1 MQKNRSASWY
11 LYAAQSER
19 ERLFTPVIVI
29 LFGLAMALALYLVFP
44 EKRLEER
51 LAKAQKADSLT
62 IAYLNSWLA
71 AKPDE
76 DALRLVLARQN
87 IQLGYDDIAREALQP
102 LLQTHDPHLQN
113 EVRWLQLDMAER
125 EAYAL
130 PALSPERL
138 AAMEKVRIEL
148 RALTKLDQTLE
159 RRELLAKK
167 ALALNDMPLAAQL
180 YRQLAIANP
189 NGSAEFFI
197 QTADILLSTGDYR
210 AAAEMYF
217 KARQKTAAYE
227 RQRSLFLKALSILR
241 SGNLLTDALKQAEL
255 QIGNLSEDNQTLT
268 YLAQL
273 ARAANQ
279 LDLAERYAKRLLRMS
294 WWQQLLQWLQLA
306 DTKPDYEE
314 DVPQLVLAAYQAGLN
329 ETTDS
334 NINTNTAPGKV
345 LKPDAYGIGM
355 PFNDASY
362 TLAYEIFLAN
372 RNLND
377 AMRVAES
384 AIAQVPQLLAWHERL
399 ALVAQWNTRPDI
411 ALQEWLHIAKTSNNE
426 KAWAQ
431 VLSIAPGMFDYEA
444 WLAGLQHK
452 WSHSHDTALLNDI
465 VSLYEKLGQPDS
477 AIAFLSS
484 QINLGGI
491 RKQALSAQ
499 QLSILKM
506 LAALAERSGRQDMT
520 IAAYTALLQFPD
532 EQLDYAGRI
541 ARIHLINNRPAEAW
555 QVLASVRNNALHRQD
570 QLPLAQQQAY
580 WHFYLELAGLTHHD
594 KETGFAYQQL
604 LALEQF
610 NDFDLQ
616 NLAEYYRANQADQQS
631 ALVNEYLARRHPSE
645 NSYRRAFAQ
654 YLGLHDWHA
663 IARMLQL
670 LTEPTHAALLDQLNQ
685 NPDFLA
691 QRAFYQQSIG
701 LLDGA
706 LNDYRH
712 ALIIKPDALDNQA
725 ALLWLLLAKHDRPAI
740 EQMLIDLREPAE
752 QNSVLWPA
760 FSAAHMQLGRPAQ
773 ALIYF
778 RKQAPS
784 NQHDYLWQLGFAEC
798 LDANGMSDAA
808 WQLRRQVWTGWR
820 RQSGLLLRNQQLTS
834 KTQAGLKP
842 EQRHEQALR
851 LAGLAQQFAPG
862 DDSRSLLTQLVYQ
875 DREQQRYQ
883 WQDFSKN
890 DLALDN
896 PFVDETLSG
905 KGLLK
910 QLKKI
915 AAQDSVRRDNGR
927 SRNVRNPASYASIDH
942 QLHKL
947 PAKVLPGM
955 AWQADQTDELNPAS
969 NRVSAVVKELKLAYL
984 LSNEAYDAAHA
995 WLLANYA
1002 QSLSQPSWARL
1013 SLALAEEDH
1022 QSMQNLMDTLE
1033 DWLPAADQ
1041 VEAAKKLGNH
1051 QQAETLAFN
1060 QLNQTPEHDD
1070 VHRRVVETLL
1080 ATPEETKQINLS
1092 HVQTNQYPLHLL
1104 TTRVDATLPGYGL
1117 RYGQFRLGVFAS
1129 DTTQSSD
1136 APSLLT
1142 NLPRHDQTVG
1152 LTARLKHALGR
1163 THLTLFERKAVASHS
1178 GLKLDHEVT
1187 PALLLDDRLSANFS
1201 LGRNLLANESGNLRV
1216 TGMKDQFEM
1225 NLAWRV
1231 SRYET
1236 ISIQPSWQRYFS
1248 QDRQY
1253 LGSGQLIN
1261 LEASSRAR
1269 LEYPDLTARLDATY
1283 ARFNANGSVS
1293 NLLLPIV
1300 PGSTTI
1306 SPNLFVPRGYTQFG
1320 LSLSSGDN
1328 LNQDYTRALRPF
1340 ASAGI
1345 SHNNVTGKGYNLR
1358 AGLATSIVGTD
1369 HLAIFMSKS
1378 SATPGNPDGFREFGA
1393 QYRWYF

>member
-71 AKPDE
+71 AKPD
-76 DALRLVLARQN
+76 DDDLRLVLAKQN
-87 IQLGYDDIAREALQP
+87 IQLGYYDTARAALQP
-102 LLQTHDPHLQN
+102 LLTTSNPRLQN

-130 PALSPERL
+130 PALSPERV

-148 RALTKLDQTLE
+148 RALAKLDQTLA

-180 YRQLAIANP
+180 YRQLAMANP

-197 QTADILLSTGDYR
+197 QTADILLATGDYR
-210 AAAEMYF
+210 AAADMYF
-217 KARQKTAAYE
+217 KARQKTTSYE

-241 SGNLLTDALKQAEL
+241 SGNLLIDALKQAEL

-294 WWQQLLQWLQLA
+294 WWQQLMQWLQLA
-306 DTKPDYEE
+306 DHQPSE
-314 DVPQLVLAAYQAGLN
+314 DDAPHFVLAAYQVGMN
-329 ETTDS
+329 EAPES
-334 NINTNTAPGKV
+334 NNNLPTSKT

-355 PFNDASY
+355 PFNDAAY

-384 AIAQVPQLLAWHERL
+384 AVTQAPQLLAWHERL
-399 ALVAQWNTRPDI
+399 ALAAQWNTRPDI
-411 ALQEWLHIAKTSNNE
+411 ALQEWLYIAKTSNNE

-452 WSHSHDTALLNDI
+452 WTRGHDLALLNDI
-465 VSLYEKLGQPDS
+465 VGLYEKLGQPDG

-484 QINLGGI
+484 QVNLNGI
-491 RKQALSAQ
+491 RKQAVNPQ
-499 QLSILKM
+499 QITILKM
-506 LAALAERSGRQDMT
+506 LANVAERSGRQDMA
-520 IAAYTALLQFPD
+520 IAAYTALLQFPE
-532 EQLDYAGRI
+532 EQLDYASRI

-555 QVLASVRNNALHRQD
+555 QVLASARNNALQRQA

-616 NLAEYYRANQADQQS
+616 NLAEYYRANRADQQS
-631 ALVNEYLARRHPSE
+631 ALVNEYLARRYPSE
-645 NSYRRAFAQ
+645 DNYRRAFAQ

-663 IARMLQL
+663 LARMLQL
-670 LTEPTHAALLDQLNQ
+670 LNEPVHTGLLDKLNQ

-706 LNDYRH
+706 LSDYRR
-712 ALIIKPDALDNQA
+712 ALVIKPDAPDNQA

-740 EQMLIDLREPAE
+740 EQLLIDLQDAAE
-752 QNSVLWPA
+752 QNSVLWAA
-760 FSAAHMQLGRPAQ
+760 FGAAHMQLGRPAQ
-773 ALIYF
+773 ALVYF
-778 RKQAPS
+778 RKDAPA
-784 NQHDYLWQLGFAEC
+784 NKHDYLWQLGFAEC
-798 LDANGMSDAA
+798 LDANGMTDAA

-820 RQSGLLLRNQQLTS
+820 RQSGLLLRNQQLAS
-834 KTQAGLKP
+834 KTAVNLKP
-842 EQRHEQALR
+842 EQRYEQALR
-851 LAGLAQQFAPG
+851 LASLAQQFAPG

-883 WQDFSKN
+883 WQDFSHD

-905 KGLLK
+905 SGLLK

-915 AAQDSVRRDNGR
+915 EAQDALRRNTGR
-927 SRNVRNPASYASIDH
+927 TKSMKNSASYASIEP
-942 QLHKL
+942 QLRKL

-955 AWQADQTDELNPAS
+955 AWPTGRSDELNPAT
-969 NRVSAVVKELKLAYL
+969 NRISAAVKELKLAYL

-1002 QSLSQPSWARL
+1002 QSLSQPSWAKL

-1022 QSMQNLMDTLE
+1022 QSMQNLMDNLE

-1060 QLNQTPEHDD
+1060 QMTQTPDHDD
-1070 VHRRVVETLL
+1070 VHRRVVESLL

-1129 DTTQSSD
+1129 DTAQTSD
-1136 APSLLT
+1136 NPTLIT

-1152 LTARLKHALGR
+1152 MTARLKHPYGR
-1163 THLTLFERKAVASHS
+1163 TVLTLFERKAVANH
-1178 GLKLDHEVT
+1178 GGFKLEHDV
-1187 PALLLDDRLSANFS
+1187 ASVLLPGDRLSANLS
-1201 LGRNLLANESGNLRV
+1201 LGHNITANESGNLRV
-1216 TGMKDQFEM
+1216 AGMKDQLEM
-1225 NLAWRV
+1225 NLAWRL

-1236 ISIQPSWQRYFS
+1236 LSLQPSWQRYFS

-1261 LEASSRAR
+1261 FEASSRTR

-1283 ARFNANGSVS
+1283 ASFNANGSVS

-1300 PGSTTI
+1300 PGSTTN

-1328 LNQDYTRALRPF
+1328 LYQDYTRALRPF
-1340 ASAGI
+1340 ASVGI

-1358 AGLATSIVGTD
+1358 AGLATSLVGTD

-1378 SATPGNPDGFREFGA
+1378 SATPGNPDGFKEFGA